1 MSNYQ
6 EGGGPYS
13 EGTPS
18 ENPSYGEPAQ
28 AGSGGSGGY
37 QGQGQGG
44 HYETSQ
50 FGSAGGQQQWGHPQG
65 YQGQGYQGGQGRQEQ
80 GNFFGNNPMQGGRN
94 LQVRSTF
101 KTTEFW
107 IFVVLSLAVLIASAV
122 SDNQGFTAQDAWK
135 YVTWLGI
142 AYMLSRGLTKFG
154 GNERGRSH
162 DPGDRH

>member
-13 EGTPS
+13 EGTPGEGS
-18 ENPSYGEPAQ
+18 SYGEPSHGA
-28 AGSGGSGGY
+28 AGDY
-37 QGQGQGG
+37 QGGQQSGAP

-50 FGSAGGQQQWGHPQG
+50 FAPSGGQQQWAPHQG
-65 YQGQGYQGGQGRQEQ
+65 YQGQGRPDQGYFQGGNPMRGGQG
-80 GNFFGNNPMQGGRN
+80 

-101 KTTEFW
+101 QTTEFW

-122 SDNQGFTAQDAWK
+122 SDNQGFAAQDAWR
-135 YVTWLGI
+135 YVTWLAV

-154 GNERGRSH
+154 GHERGRSER
-162 DPGDRH
+162 PEDRR